1 MVNDTIKFWSMIPV
15 NVNRQTI
22 KKMKNHIITMV
33 FIATTI
39 AVSGQTPADIAKK
52 WKEIQACCE
61 KYDGGADSAYRV
73 LNEQITAT
81 EKDPVANA
89 IWHSCMGQF
98 LDEYYNENRYRLRQR
113 TEVADETPKDFK
125 EWDDKTLKKR
135 MRHEYLQSL
144 HNAETLQAIP
154 ISDWKTLFDLKDFTP
169 YSHFTLYDILAQ
181 RYLKAI
187 KQLLADEGDLNF
199 EFGSDNRL
207 WDTESFLKMPL
218 RLEDSCS
225 EMHTALAV
233 YQRLIDYH
241 RRLGHEKEWVQLSLD
256 RFALMIAQAL
266 TPDMTDTRYIDLL
279 TDFGKSLENSEA
291 YAYVAYQ
298 LAVLYVQRSH
308 DYNAQTRPEYRY
320 DLVKALDLLE
330 KALPFLDESYVN
342 WAEKLMNS
350 IREPLVSAHPT
361 FDAVP
366 VQTPIL
372 CDIEYKQYTKLYARL
387 VPVTHAQWKQ
397 VMAKSYHKMS
407 SQQYKTVLSIKSV
420 FEEVVELP
428 DMEDFQSHSGKYML
442 PSQPAGEYLLLLSD
456 SPYPNEIDHCQVISY
471 VQVTDI
477 QVENR
482 ETDKEQEFYVVN
494 RVTGEPLENA
504 IIKMTVSDQHSK
516 SSNTYHLVTDKSGY
530 ARIDF
535 PYMQSMMDNLSV
547 TWNHQT
553 LYALETSY
561 WYKNRQE
568 ARTEQKCE
576 LLTDRNL
583 YRPGQ
588 TLYFKGIVTE
598 ETVDKGE
605 TKHYSLIKGQEY
617 MVALR
622 DVNHQLVAEKKVTTN
637 DFGSFDGFFQ
647 LPEGGLTGRYTL
659 HVKTATAWIG
669 TSYVRVE
676 EYKRPSF
683 EVRMETPKDLVKI
696 GQTVTVEGF
705 AEALAGYPIGD
716 AVVQYAVYRETSF
729 PWFRPYYKP
738 DLQTQAVVSGQ
749 TQTDAAG
756 RFTISFPTEEVASIK
771 QYTPLYQYLIDV
783 TVTDING
790 ETHTASSEVRVSERS
805 LSLWIQFP
813 EEIRTDYTENR
824 FPVTLTNIADAPQ
837 DGTVLYEIFKLTAP
851 AVFYHSVS
859 KGDVEIT
866 PMSELRKQFPN
877 LAFAGEDDKSNWS
890 AKLLTTGSIICD
902 KGKDNFFEIP
912 GLSNMQSGYYRICF
926 KTQDPNGEW
935 VEANREVYLY
945 DGSETAY
952 KGYSP
957 LWFDLATMYYTSG
970 GYQVEAGETL
980 RFHVGSCLD
989 HAMVLCEMV
998 QNDSVVKTEWLE
1010 LHKNMVEIAYPV
1022 LETSNGK
1029 LTINLY
1035 MVSDNYRLSLTPT
1048 VTIVNHQ
1055 KDIRFEFLRFRN
1067 KTLPGSQEEYQVRLL
1082 NHQGEPALAE
1092 LLCTMYD
1099 YSLDAL
1105 SGRTH
1110 FLNLGFNHSYR
1121 SRRLR
1126 LQTIS
1131 TATIILQQKYF
1142 NTDYYTKSF
1151 RSSFPDF
1158 RSDFGNCNGTRY
1170 LRKWVSTGVD
1180 LETGEEMPMYQQEMV
1195 LNVVE
1200 DRAGEPAAVFF
1211 DEAEYA
1217 ASKQSEAAVAVLGGS
1232 SAPVIR
1238 TNFSETAFFYPQL
1251 RTDEHGDVFISF
1263 TMPDALTKWKMQ
1275 GVAHN
1280 PDLQC
1285 GRFEKFVQTA
1295 KDVMI
1300 VPNAPRFLRE
1310 GDTMDFSAKV
1320 VNMSGKTLCGYVTLQ
1335 MFNAM
1340 NGKPLGMICEMSRGD
1355 TRFCV
1360 ATAGSQQY
1368 EIPAGTSSE
1377 IHFRIVV
1384 PDDIPAIT
1392 YRIIAHNT
1400 DPKDVAGDGE
1410 EKTLPV
1416 LTNRMMVTETMPFY
1430 ISGKGSKTFTFNKLR
1445 DAFSVTDVMNRNS
1458 NAMNRVPT
1466 LKHYRLTVECT
1477 PNPVWYAIQAMPYM
1491 MEYPHECNEQ
1501 RFSRYYANALATHIL
1516 KANPVIEEVFNRWQ
1530 VESPDAFCSALEKN
1544 QELKQ
1549 VMLEETPWV
1558 LDAQREGANKQA
1570 LAAMFDFKRMSKEEA
1585 TTLKKLQQ
1593 AQNGDGGWPW
1603 FSGGKSSDF
1612 ITRHIVA
1619 GFGHLKALGV
1629 STDVANSTL
1638 RNAVSYMDA
1647 QMYQRY
1653 LDRKKYHFTYVDET
1667 HYLYARSFY
1676 KDKISAKHKVAY
1688 DTCYKALLKGWK
1700 DETFY
1705 TQAMIA
1711 LTAWR
1716 NGDQKVA
1723 KEIVVH
1729 LKSMAQHDEEMGM
1742 FWKKQGGGWFWYEQP
1757 VERQAMLIEAFHTIT
1772 PEDEESLAQMQL
1784 WLLKQKQT
1792 QHWGTTKSTT
1802 EAVYSLLLNKTL
1814 VADDK
1819 TVAVTVGNVRLPD
1832 ETVQT
1837 EAGTGYFKKA
1847 WTGEEIT
1854 ADKANVRIEKGTDG
1868 PAWGGLYW
1876 QYFENLDKITR
1887 SDDKNLVIEKQLY
1900 KVENTDKGEVLKAI
1914 TEGQPLQKGDKVRVR
1929 VVITADR
1936 DMEFVHL
1943 KDMRAAAF
1951 EPVNVFSQYKYQDGL
1966 WYYEATKDA
1975 ATHFFIDWL
1984 PKGKYVF
1991 EYTLFATQSGNFSNG
2006 ITEIECMYAPEF
2018 RSHSQGVRVNVK

>member
-1 MVNDTIKFWSMIPV
+1 
-15 NVNRQTI
+15 
-22 KKMKNHIITMV
+22 MV

-61 KYDGGADSAYRV
+61 KYDGGADSAYCI
-73 LNEQITAT
+73 LNEQLAAT
-81 EKDPVANA
+81 QKEPVANA

-320 DLVKALDLLE
+320 DLVKALNLLE

-588 TLYFKGIVTE
+588 TLYFKGVVTE

-659 HVKTATAWIG
+659 HVKTARAWIG

-890 AKLLTTGSIICD
+890 AKLLNTGSIICD

-1355 TRFCV
+1355 ARFCV

-1368 EIPAGTSSE
+1368 EISAGTSSE

-1458 NAMNRVPT
+1458 DAMNRVPT

-1629 STDVANSTL
+1629 STEVANSTL
-1638 RNAVSYMDA
+1638 RNAVSYMDE

-1653 LDRKKYHFTYVDET
+1653 LDRKKYHYTYVDET

-1676 KDKISAKHKVAY
+1676 KDKVSPKHKVAY
-1688 DTCYKALLKGWK
+1688 DTCYKALLKGWM

-1705 TQAMIA
+1705 SQAMIA

-1772 PEDEESLAQMQL
+1772 PEDKESLAQMQL

-1876 QYFENLDKITR
+1876 QYFENLDKIAR
-1887 SDDKNLVIEKQLY
+1887 SDDKSLVIEKQLF
-1900 KVENTDKGEVLKAI
+1900 KVENTDKGEVLKTI
-1914 TEGQPLQKGDKVRVR
+1914 TTNQPLQKGDKVRVR

-1975 ATHFFIDWL
+1975 ATHFFIDWM

-1991 EYTLFATQSGNFSNG
+1991 EYTLLATQSGDFSNG